1 MIFANHFETAPSFVY
16 CVRRPQKSPR
26 PAKLSSSSAE
36 IEQWNR
42 PNRAV
47 LPLRLHMDRVE
58 PLRYYKHKLASI
70 FVAEIIPYWEPFAG
84 LAMTNTSYFK
94 RALLGMKE
102 LFTAGDYFL
111 HYRRVFLHFS
121 DCALPKDK
129 AFDVSLH

>member
-1 MIFANHFETAPSFVY
+1 MSLQFIPTISHTMRFVAPI
-16 CVRRPQKSPR
+16 QNT
-26 PAKLSSSSAE
+26 
-36 IEQWNR
+36 IHTWI
-42 PNRAV
+42 
-47 LPLRLHMDRVE
+47 HI
-58 PLRYYKHKLASI
+58 KLASI
-70 FVAEIIPYWEPFAG
+70 FVAEIIPYWEPFAA